1 MVYYFLNIFPNYEEV
16 IQLKKVRNGIWMF
29 VTLVLMLSL
38 LPEMPVKAAAD
49 PIIKVKL
56 KGYLGNKSEI
66 TVEPEVTYTT
76 NLANVKLESNKKY
89 TLRVSGTDI
98 VVLTDSKEIGK
109 ASEIEV
115 QPETGN
121 GPLSINGRTYLGS
134 LRFIMEDGKFIRP
147 YNSVGLEDYL
157 KGVVPA
163 EMPALWNQEA
173 LKAQAVAARTYAMSY
188 INRTP
193 DDTMSYQV
201 YGGYTWHEN
210 STKAVKATEGQV
222 IGYGEKLHIGSDAL
236 FSSSNGGKTESNNN
250 VWVGTELPYLMVKDD
265 PYDPQTVW
273 SFSVKKQQIDLANLD
288 LTKADTWWA
297 NTKEAEQTPVISNIR
312 AWLQKNG
319 YTGKDIKIT
328 AVPHLSL
335 HALTSG
341 GRVSKGSITIE
352 FMVKEKEKALQQSVI
367 LEDVTASKI
376 RDIIGLSFMKSFLV
390 DKVDTARDVINV
402 SGKGYGHGV
411 GLSQYG
417 AKKAGEQGHT
427 YREILAFYYEGTSL
441 KQAYEPEPEE
451 VEPVKPEPA
460 PVIPTPIPTP
470 VPDPAPKD
478 ETAPTIKDIKT
489 YYDTKTKQVKLT
501 FDTNEKAKVTV
512 EVKDEKEHVVA
523 TLVKGDEKPSG
534 SQLAI
539 WDASEVSNGSYTFEV
554 RVIDSSNNASSA
566 SVPYS
571 LTKPD
576 TTAPVKNTNTS
587 YDSKTNKVFLKYEI
601 DEKSKVTVQVKD
613 AKGKILATPINN
625 TEKNA
630 GVQWTSWDV
639 SKVSNGKYSF
649 VIATIDS
656 NQNKS
661 SATVQFTLTKPDTTA
676 PSIKNIKTSY
686 NSTTNNVALKYEI
699 NEKAKVTVQVK
710 DAKGKTVATLTSNA
724 TKNAG
729 VQSALWNVSKI
740 SDGKYTFTITAIDPS
755 KNKRT
760 TTNSYTLNKPAAKN
774 MTGKV
779 NATKLNVRSKPT
791 TSGKVLG
798 SLKKNQIVTVINKS
812 SSWYKIQYGNGT
824 GYVYAKYLTNVR

>member
-1 MVYYFLNIFPNYEEV
+1 M
-16 IQLKKVRNGIWMF
+16 KKVRYGMWMF
-29 VTLVLMLSL
+29 VTIVLMLFL
-38 LPEMPVKAAAD
+38 LPEISVKAAAD

-89 TLRVSGTDI
+89 TLRVNGMDI
-98 VVLTDSKEIGK
+98 VVLSDSKEIGK

-115 QPETGN
+115 KPETGN

-134 LRFIMEDGKFIRP
+134 FRFIIEDGKFIRP
-147 YNSVGLEDYL
+147 YNSIGLEDYL

-188 INRTP
+188 INKTP

-201 YGGYTWHEN
+201 YGGYAWHEN
-210 STKAVKATEGQV
+210 STRAVKGTEGQV

-250 VWVGTELPYLMVKDD
+250 VWIGTELPYLMVKDD

-273 SFSVKKQQIDLANLD
+273 SFSVKKQQIDLTNLD

-328 AVPHLSL
+328 AVPFLSL
-335 HALTSG
+335 HAPTSG
-341 GRVSKGSITIE
+341 GRVSKGSIKIE
-352 FMVKEKEKALQQSVI
+352 FMVKEKGKALQQSVI
-367 LEDVTASKI
+367 FEDVTASKI

-390 DKVDTARDVINV
+390 DKVDTARDAINV

-417 AKKAGEQGHT
+417 AKKAGEQGNT

-441 KQAYEPEPEE
+441 KQAYEPEPEKL
-451 VEPVKPEPA
+451 EPVEPEPA

-478 ETAPTIKDIKT
+478 ETAPTITDIKT

-501 FDTNEKAKVTV
+501 FATNEKANVTV
-512 EVKDEKEHVVA
+512 EVKDEKGHVVA
-523 TLVKGDEKPSG
+523 SLVKGDKKPSG

-554 RVIDSSNNASSA
+554 TAIDSSNNASSA
-566 SVPYS
+566 SVPFS

-576 TTAPVKNTNTS
+576 TAAPVIKNTNTS

-601 DEKSKVTVQVKD
+601 NEKSKVTVQVKD
-613 AKGKILATPINN
+613 VKGKILATPINN
-625 TEKNA
+625 AEKNS
-630 GVQWTSWDV
+630 GVQWTSWNV
-639 SKVSNGKYSF
+639 SKVSNGKYSYE
-649 VIATIDS
+649 IATIDS
-656 NQNKS
+656 SQNKG
-661 SATVQFTLTKPDTTA
+661 SATVPFTLTKPDTTA
-676 PSIKNIKTSY
+676 PSINNIKTSY
-686 NSTTNNVALKYEI
+686 DSKTSNVTLKYEI

-710 DAKGKTVATLTSNA
+710 DAKDKTVATLTNNA
-724 TKNAG
+724 TNNAG
-729 VQSALWNVSKI
+729 IQSASWNVSKV
-740 SDGKYTFTITAIDPS
+740 SNGKYTFTITAIDS
-755 KNKRT
+755 NQNKRT
-760 TTNSYTLNKPAAKN
+760 TTTSYTLNKPAAKN

-779 NATKLNVRSKPT
+779 NATKLNVRSKPS

-798 SLKKNQIVTVINKS
+798 SLKKNQTVTVITNS
-812 SSWYKIQYGNGT
+812 SSWYKIKYGKET
-824 GYVYAKYLTNVR
+824 GYVYGKYLTNVR

>member
-1 MVYYFLNIFPNYEEV
+1 M
-16 IQLKKVRNGIWMF
+16 QKVQNGIWLF
-29 VTLVLMLSL
+29 VTLVLMLFL
-38 LPEMPVKAAAD
+38 LPEIPVKAAAD
-49 PIIKVKL
+49 PIIKIKL

-66 TVEPEVTYTT
+66 TVEPDVTYTT

-115 QPETGN
+115 KPETGN

-134 LRFIMEDGKFIRP
+134 FRFIMEDGKFIRP
-147 YNSVGLEDYL
+147 YNSIGLEDYI

-222 IGYGEKLHIGSDAL
+222 IGYGDKLHIGSDAL
-236 FSSSNGGKTESNNN
+236 FSSSNGGKTESNKN

-273 SFSVKKQQIDLANLD
+273 SFSVKKQQIDLTNLD

-328 AVPHLSL
+328 AVPFLSL
-335 HALTSG
+335 HAPTSG

-352 FMVKEKEKALQQSVI
+352 FMVKEKGKALQQSVI

-390 DKVDTARDVINV
+390 DKVDTARDTINV
-402 SGKGYGHGV
+402 SGKGFGHGV

-417 AKKAGEQGHT
+417 AKKAGEQGKT

-441 KQAYEPEPEE
+441 KQAYEPEPEN

-478 ETAPTIKDIKT
+478 ETAPTINDIKT

-501 FDTNEKAKVTV
+501 FDTNEKANVTV
-512 EVKDEKEHVVA
+512 EVKDAKEQIIA
-523 TLVKGDEKPSG
+523 SLVKGDEKPSG
-534 SQLAI
+534 SQLLV
-539 WDASEVSNGSYTFEV
+539 WDASVVSNGSYTFEI
-554 RVIDSSNNASSA
+554 RTIDSSNNTSSA
-566 SVPYS
+566 SVPFS

-576 TTAPVKNTNTS
+576 TMAPVINNTNTS

-601 DEKSKVTVQVKD
+601 NEKSKVTVQVKD
-613 AKGKILATPINN
+613 AKDKILAAPIHNV
-625 TEKNA
+625 EKNA
-630 GVQWTSWDV
+630 GIQWTSWNV

-649 VIATIDS
+649 EITTIDS
-656 NQNKS
+656 SKNKS
-661 SATVQFTLTKPDTTA
+661 STTIPFTLTKPDTTA

-686 NSTTNNVALKYEI
+686 DPKTSKVDLKYEI
-699 NEKAKVTVQVK
+699 NDKAKVTVQVK
-710 DAKGKTVATLTSNA
+710 DAKGKTVATLTNNIN
-724 TKNAG
+724 KNSG
-729 VQSALWNVSKI
+729 VQSASWNVSKA
-740 SDGKYTFTITAIDPS
+740 SNGKYTFTITAIDPS
-755 KNKRT
+755 KNKRST
-760 TTNSYTLNKPAAKN
+760 TASYKLNKPAAKN

-779 NATKLNVRSKPT
+779 NATKLNVRSKPS

-812 SSWYKIQYGNGT
+812 NSWYKIQYGKGT
-824 GYVYAKYLTNVR
+824 GYVHEKYLTNVR

>member
-1 MVYYFLNIFPNYEEV
+1 M
-16 IQLKKVRNGIWMF
+16 KKVRYRIWMF
-29 VTLVLMLSL
+29 VTLVLMLFL
-38 LPEMPVKAAAD
+38 LPEISVKAASD

-89 TLRVSGTDI
+89 TLRVSGTEI
-98 VVLTDSKEIGK
+98 VVLLDSKELGK

-115 QPETGN
+115 KPETGN

-134 LRFIMEDGKFIRP
+134 FRFIMEDGKFIRP
-147 YNSVGLEDYL
+147 YNSIGLEDYL

-193 DDTMSYQV
+193 DDTVSFQV
-201 YGGYTWHEN
+201 YGGYAWHGN
-210 STKAVKATEGQV
+210 STKAVNATEGQV
-222 IGYGEKLHIGSDAL
+222 IGYGDKQQHIGSDAL
-236 FSSSNGGKTESNNN
+236 FYSSNGGKTESNKN
-250 VWVGTELPYLMVKDD
+250 VWGGTERPYLMVKND
-265 PYDPQTVW
+265 PYDPQTAW
-273 SFSVKKQQIDLANLD
+273 SFSVKKHQIDLTNLD

-297 NTKEAEQTPVISNIR
+297 NTKEAEQTQEISNIR
-312 AWLQKNG
+312 AWLQSNG

-328 AVPHLSL
+328 AVPI
-335 HALTSG
+335 LTLQAPTSS

-352 FMVKEKEKALQQSVI
+352 FMVKEKGKALQQSVI
-367 LEDVTASKI
+367 LEDVAASKI
-376 RDIIGLSFMKSFLV
+376 RDIIGLSFMKSFLIE
-390 DKVDTARDVINV
+390 KVDTAKDTINV
-402 SGKGYGHGV
+402 SGKGFGHGV

-417 AKKAGEQGHT
+417 AKKAGEQGYT

-478 ETAPTIKDIKT
+478 ETAPTINNIKT
-489 YYDTKTKQVKLT
+489 YYDTKTNQVKLT
-501 FDTNEKAKVTV
+501 FDTNEKANVTV
-512 EVKDEKEHVVA
+512 EVKDEKEDVVA
-523 TLVKGDEKPSG
+523 SLVKGDERPSG
-534 SQLAI
+534 LQLAV
-539 WDASEVSNGSYTFEV
+539 WDASRVSNGSYTFEV
-554 RVIDSSNNASSA
+554 RTIDSSNNSSSV
-566 SVPYS
+566 SVPFA

-576 TTAPVKNTNTS
+576 TTAPVINNTNTS
-587 YDSKTNKVFLKYEI
+587 YDSKTNKVFLKYETN
-601 DEKSKVTVQVKD
+601 EKSKVTVQVKD
-613 AKGKILATPINN
+613 TKGKILATTINN

-630 GVQWTSWDV
+630 GIQWTSWNV

-649 VIATIDS
+649 EIATIDS

-661 SATVQFTLTKPDTTA
+661 SATVTFTLTKPDTTS

-686 NSTTNNVALKYEI
+686 DSKTNKVDLKYEI

-710 DAKGKTVATLTSNA
+710 DAKGKTVATLTNN
-724 TKNAG
+724 TNKNAG
-729 VQSALWNVSKI
+729 VQSASWDVSKV
-740 SDGKYTFTITAIDPS
+740 SNGKYTFTITAIDPS
-755 KNKRT
+755 KNKRAT
-760 TTNSYTLNKPAAKN
+760 TTSYTLNKPAAKN
-774 MTGKV
+774 MTGRV
-779 NATKLNVRSKPT
+779 NATKLNVRSKPS

-798 SLKKNQIVTVINKS
+798 SLKKNQTVTVITNS
-812 SSWYKIQYGNGT
+812 SSWYKIKYGKET
-824 GYVYAKYLTNVR
+824 GYVYGKYLTNVR

>member
-1 MVYYFLNIFPNYEEV
+1 M
-16 IQLKKVRNGIWMF
+16 KKVRNGIWMF
-29 VTLVLMLSL
+29 VTIVLMLSL
-38 LPEMPVKAAAD
+38 LPEISVKAAAD

-76 NLANVKLESNKKY
+76 NLANVKLESKKKY

-98 VVLTDSKEIGK
+98 VVLTDSKEVGK

-115 QPETGN
+115 KPETGN

-134 LRFIMEDGKFIRP
+134 FHFIMEDGKFIRP
-147 YNSVGLEDYL
+147 FNSIGLEDYL

-173 LKAQAVAARTYAMSY
+173 LKAQAVAARTYAMGY

-193 DDTMSYQV
+193 DDTTSYQV
-201 YGGYTWHEN
+201 YSGYAWHEN

-222 IGYGEKLHIGSDAL
+222 IGYGDKLHIGSDAL
-236 FSSSNGGKTESNNN
+236 FSSSNGGKSESNKN
-250 VWVGTELPYLMVKDD
+250 VWGGTERSYFMVKDD

-273 SFSVKKQQIDLANLD
+273 SFSVKKQQIDITNLD

-297 NTKEAEQTPVISNIR
+297 NTKEAEQTQEISNIR
-312 AWLQKNG
+312 AWLQTNG
-319 YTGKDIKIT
+319 YIGKDIKIT
-328 AVPHLSL
+328 AVPFLSL
-335 HALTSG
+335 HAPTSG

-352 FMVKEKEKALQQSVI
+352 FIVKEQGKALQRSVI

-376 RDIIGLSFMKSFLV
+376 REIIGLSFMKSYLV
-390 DKVDTARDVINV
+390 DKVDTATDTINV
-402 SGKGYGHGV
+402 SGKGFGHGV

-417 AKKAGEQGHT
+417 AKKAGEQGNT

-441 KQAYEPEPEE
+441 KQAYKPEPEE

-470 VPDPAPKD
+470 VPAPAPKD

-489 YYDTKTKQVKLT
+489 DYDSKTNQVKLT
-501 FDTNEKAKVTV
+501 FDTNEKANVTV
-512 EVKDEKEHVVA
+512 EVRDEKEKA
-523 TLVKGDEKPSG
+523 IASLVKGDEKPSG
-534 SQLAI
+534 SQLSV
-539 WDASEVSNGSYTFEV
+539 WDASEVSKGSYTFEITT
-554 RVIDSSNNASSA
+554 IDSSNNTSSA
-566 SVPYS
+566 TVPFT

-576 TTAPVKNTNTS
+576 ITAPVIKNIKTS
-587 YDSKTNKVFLKYEI
+587 YDSKTNKVFLNYETN
-601 DEKSKVTVQVKD
+601 EKAKITVQVKD

-625 TEKNA
+625 AEKNA

-639 SKVSNGKYSF
+639 SKVSNGKHSF
-649 VIATIDS
+649 EITTIDNS
-656 NQNKS
+656 KNKS
-661 SATVQFTLTKPDTTA
+661 SATVPFTLTKPDTTA

-686 NSTTNNVALKYEI
+686 DSKTNKVSLNYEI
-699 NEKAKVTVQVK
+699 NEKAKVTVQAK
-710 DAKGKTVATLTSNA
+710 DGKGKIVATLTNNVE
-724 TKNAG
+724 KNAG
-729 VQSALWNVSKI
+729 VQSASWNVSKV
-740 SDGKYTFTITAIDPS
+740 SNGKYTFTITAIDPS

-760 TTNSYTLNKPAAKN
+760 TTTSYTLNKPAAKN

-779 NATKLNVRSKPT
+779 NATKLNVRSKPA

-798 SLKKNQIVTVINKS
+798 TLKKNQIVTVINKS
-812 SSWYKIQYGNGT
+812 SSWYKIQYGKGT
-824 GYVYAKYLTNVR
+824 GYVHANYLTNVR

>member
-1 MVYYFLNIFPNYEEV
+1 M
-16 IQLKKVRNGIWMF
+16 KKVRNGIWMF

-38 LPEMPVKAAAD
+38 LPEMSVKAAAD

-115 QPETGN
+115 KPETGN

-147 YNSVGLEDYL
+147 YNSIGLEDYL

-222 IGYGEKLHIGSDAL
+222 IGYGEKQHIGSDAL

-250 VWVGTELPYLMVKDD
+250 VWIGTELPYLMVKDD

-341 GRVSKGSITIE
+341 GRVSKGSIKIE
-352 FMVKEKEKALQQSVI
+352 FMVKEKGKALQQSVI

-376 RDIIGLSFMKSFLV
+376 RDIIGLGIMKSFLV
-390 DKVDTARDVINV
+390 DKVDTARDAINV

-417 AKKAGEQGHT
+417 AKKAGEKGNT

-441 KQAYEPEPEE
+441 KQAYKPEPEE

-460 PVIPTPIPTP
+460 PIIPTPIPTP
-470 VPDPAPKD
+470 APDPAPKD
-478 ETAPTIKDIKT
+478 ETAPMINSLKAHYDSKT
-489 YYDTKTKQVKLT
+489 NQVKIT
-501 FDTNEKAKVTV
+501 FDTNEKANVTV
-512 EVKDEKEHVVA
+512 EVKDEKEQIIA
-523 TLVKGDEKPSG
+523 SLVKGDQKPSG

-554 RVIDSSNNASSA
+554 KAIDSSNNASSA
-566 SVPYS
+566 SVPFS

-576 TTAPVKNTNTS
+576 TAAPVIKNTNTS

-601 DEKSKVTVQVKD
+601 NEKSKVTVQVKD
-613 AKGKILATPINN
+613 AKGKIQATPINN
-625 TEKNA
+625 AEKNA
-630 GVQWTSWDV
+630 GVQWTSWNV
-639 SKVSNGKYSF
+639 SKVMNGKYSF
-649 VIATIDS
+649 EIATIDS

-661 SATVQFTLTKPDTTA
+661 SATVPFTLTKPDITA
-676 PSIKNIKTSY
+676 PSINNIKTSY
-686 NSTTNNVALKYEI
+686 DSKTSNVALKYEI

-710 DAKGKTVATLTSNA
+710 DAKDKTVATLTNNA
-724 TKNAG
+724 TNNAG
-729 VQSALWNVSKI
+729 IQSASWNVSKV
-740 SDGKYTFTITAIDPS
+740 SNGKYTFTITAIDPS
-755 KNKRT
+755 QNKRT
-760 TTNSYTLNKPAAKN
+760 TTTSYTLNKPAAKN

-812 SSWYKIQYGNGT
+812 SSWYKIQYGKGT
-824 GYVYAKYLTNVR
+824 GYVHAKYLTNVR